1 MTWKITSKQYRL
13 YSEIDYYNQNSEKRR
28 ELKDYATILLDERLI
43 GEKIGEEKGRQ
54 EGRIEERNRNARN
67 IIIAF
72 KANQAEP
79 SYIFQFV
86 KSAFKD
92 DLTDEEIQQMID
104 DVEDNE

>member
-1 MTWKITSKQYRL
+1 M
-13 YSEIDYYNQNSEKRR
+13 
-28 ELKDYATILLDERLI
+28 DYATRLLDERL
-43 GEKIGEEKGRQ
+43 IGEEKGRQ